1 MLTCKGYLRMN
12 IPSNKKKSLPAQN
25 KVLKNKTKKS
35 DRNAS
40 KTKVLNKKISPNE
53 LLELTQTWED
63 DLCE

>member
-1 MLTCKGYLRMN
+1 MN
-12 IPSNKKKSLPAQN
+12 IPSNKKKLLPTQN
-25 KVLKNKTKKS
+25 KFLKNIKKKS

-40 KTKVLNKKISPNE
+40 KTKVLNKKPPQNE

>member
-1 MLTCKGYLRMN
+1 MN
-12 IPSNKKKSLPAQN
+12 IPSNKTKSLPAQN
-25 KVLKNKTKKS
+25 KVLKKKS

-40 KTKVLNKKISPNE
+40 KTKVLNKEIPPNE